1 MKRRSGQ
8 EEQAEEYLRTA
19 EVAYLLHVSPKTI
32 TRWASE
38 GKLPSVRTLG
48 GHRRF
53 PGKPIR
59 ELAQALAD
67 GTFVPEGAGKSTT
80 GAS

>member
-1 MKRRSGQ
+1 MKRNPGGPAASSGGDR
-8 EEQAEEYLRTA
+8 YLRTA
-19 EVAYLLHVSPKTI
+19 EVARLLYVSPKTI

-53 PGKPIR
+53 PERPIR
-59 ELAQALAD
+59 DIAERLAQESMTASA
-67 GTFVPEGAGKSTT
+67 AG
-80 GAS
+80 GEA